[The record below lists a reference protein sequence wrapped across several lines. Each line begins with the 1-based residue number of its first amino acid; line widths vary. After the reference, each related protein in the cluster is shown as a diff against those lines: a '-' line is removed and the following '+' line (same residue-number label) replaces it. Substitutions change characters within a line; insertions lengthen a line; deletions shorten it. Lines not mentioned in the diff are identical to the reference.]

1 MAESDEGLV
10 ELPLDGAG
18 TQLRRA
24 REAAGLQLSDI
35 AARTRIAERHL
46 VSIETGNFSAMASRA
61 YAVGFARSYARSLGL
76 DEQLIAQ
83 AVRDDL
89 DGQDPSTDRYQ
100 PAAFEPGDPA
110 RVPSGRIA
118 WIAALG
124 ALAVVVA
131 GYILWRSFYAPAM
144 SLPDPAAEA
153 SASQAPAGAVAAATQ
168 AAAQGPV
175 VFTALEQGVWV
186 KFSDAAG
193 TQLMQKQMA
202 LGESYTVPPEANGPV
217 IRTARPDALQISIGG
232 RIIGRL
238 AERQTD
244 LMTEPVSAAALL
256 ARPPVTPS
264 VLGSAAAPAM
274 PASGVAAA
282 PQASPAPP
290 RQAARP
296 APAASARPAPPA
308 QTPSPAAAA
317 AGAAGTPVVQPLPQS
332 STVSQ

>member
-1 MAESDEGLV
+1 MAESDEGLS

-46 VSIETGNFSAMASRA
+46 VSLETGNFSAMASRA
-61 YAVGFARSYARSLGL
+61 YAIGFARSYARTLGL
-76 DEQLIAQ
+76 DEQAIAQ
-83 AVRDDL
+83 AVRNDL
-89 DGQDPSTDRYQ
+89 DGQEPSSDRYQ

-110 RVPSGRIA
+110 RVPSERIA

-144 SLPDPAAEA
+144 SLPDAAAEA
-153 SASQAPAGAVAAATQ
+153 SASQAPDAAAATPSLV
-168 AAAQGPV
+168 AAQGPV

-186 KFSDAAG
+186 RFSDAAG

-202 LGESYTVPPEANGPV
+202 LGESYAVPPEANGPV

-232 RIIGRL
+232 RMIGRL
-238 AERQTD
+238 AERQVN
-244 LMTEPVSAAALL
+244 MMSEPVTAAALL
-256 ARPPVTPS
+256 ARPPAAPS
-264 VLGSAAAPAM
+264 VLGPAAAPITQAPSSAAV
-274 PASGVAAA
+274 PASR
-282 PQASPAPP
+282 ASQAPP
-290 RQAARP
+290 REATRP
-296 APAASARPAPPA
+296 APAARPVAITPAPAP
-308 QTPSPAAAA
+308 A
-317 AGAAGTPVVQPLPQS
+317 AGAVAIPVVQPLPQS